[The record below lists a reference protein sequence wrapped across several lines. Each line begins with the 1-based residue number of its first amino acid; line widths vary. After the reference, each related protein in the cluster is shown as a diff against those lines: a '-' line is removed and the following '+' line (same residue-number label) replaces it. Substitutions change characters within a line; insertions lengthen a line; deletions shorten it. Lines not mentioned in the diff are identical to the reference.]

1 MDADTLKAEVRELIL
16 EIAEL
21 AALDDDKPLR
31 ELGVDSMVALE
42 IITAIE
48 RKYGIK
54 VEESELTQIRTLSSI
69 TALLHG
75 KLAARG

>member
-21 AALDDDKPLR
+21 ATLEDDKALR

-48 RKYGIK
+48 RKYGVK
-54 VEESELTQIRTLSSI
+54 VEESELTQIKTLSTI
-69 TALLHG
+69 TRLLQG